1 MEIGSKILTGVAAT
15 VVLALV
21 GHVAT
26 GESFISGL
34 EQKTRTELAAR
45 GLDAATVSL
54 GHAPLSR
61 EAFLAGDLPEA
72 DKEQALSA
80 VMAVP
85 GISSASWRSKQAT
98 ETATDEESAK
108 PVASAD
114 DQKVATCQ
122 AEVDKIVESRKIQF
136 RPGSPYVS
144 LEARQILDQLAGALK
159 NCDDLS
165 IAVEGHTDDKGDKDV
180 NRVMSQERADRI
192 KAGLVERGI
201 SESRITATGYGSTRP
216 RAKGSDAASDAQN
229 RRIEFRIGTAA
240 GASQNTAA
248 GASQN
253 DAEAQQGK

>member
-21 GHVAT
+21 GNVAT

-34 EQKTRTELAAR
+34 EQKARTELAAR

>member
-34 EQKTRTELAAR
+34 EQKARTELAAR

-165 IAVEGHTDDKGDKDV
+165 IAVEGHTDDNGDKDV